1 MWDNLK
7 DYHIILGSQSPR
19 RVQLLGGLGIAFE
32 QYAMPEIDESYPE
45 NLPPEEVALYIAE
58 KKAKAYAGR
67 MQDNTLLITADTVV
81 IDSKDRI
88 LGKPADPAEAKS
100 MLQCLSDST
109 HRVVTGVVIATPGH
123 REKIS
128 CISKV
133 TFGALTDEQIDYYL
147 SNFAPLD
154 KAGAYGIQ
162 EWIGYVAIK
171 HIEGSFYN
179 VMGLPV
185 YQVAHTLM
193 LF

>member
-123 REKIS
+123 RKKIS